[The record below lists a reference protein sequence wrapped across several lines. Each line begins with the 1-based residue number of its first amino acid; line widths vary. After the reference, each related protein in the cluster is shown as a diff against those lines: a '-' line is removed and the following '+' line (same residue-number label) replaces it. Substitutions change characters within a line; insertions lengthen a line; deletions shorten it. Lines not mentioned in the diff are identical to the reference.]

1 MPQRVEQAARTT
13 SVTAGATSTS
23 RPVTV
28 PQVKIITM
36 TEDELTAKMEDFRRQ
51 ILSDIKSLMAE
62 QSQTASAEPPA
73 RTGSN
78 WVSAKE
84 LAQKYGVCIDTIWK
98 WARSGKIPQPSRITE
113 NGCTRWNLA
122 EVEKRLMR
130 KCA

>member
-1 MPQRVEQAARTT
+1 MPERITSRTT
-13 SVTAGATSTS
+13 SGTAGATSTS
-23 RPVTV
+23 RSVTV

-62 QSQTASAEPPA
+62 LPQSVPAEPTA

-84 LAQKYGVCIDTIWK
+84 LAKKYGVCEDTIWK
-98 WARSGKIPQPSRITE
+98 WARAGKIPQPSRIAE

-122 EVEKRLMR
+122 EVEKQLTR

>member
-1 MPQRVEQAARTT
+1 MPQRVNT
-13 SVTAGATSTS
+13 
-23 RPVTV
+23 VTV

-36 TEDELTAKMEDFRRQ
+36 TEDELTAKMEDFRQQ
-51 ILSDIKSLMAE
+51 ILSDIKSLLAG
-62 QSQTASAEPPA
+62 QPQTVPAASTT

-84 LAQKYGVCIDTIWK
+84 LSQKYGVCIDTIWK
-98 WARSGKIPQPSRITE
+98 WARAGKIPQPSRISE

-122 EVEKRLMR
+122 EVEKQLTR